1 MIILDKVEKQTG
13 TDSSGKRVL
22 KVSLNAD
29 TALEVIAIGDDPAT
43 VEGMPNDTVIAPF
56 SSCFTVEQK
65 LGILGSDG
73 VWNFG
78 SDDSNSGT

>member
-22 KVSLNAD
+22 KVTLNAD
-29 TALEVIAIGDDPAT
+29 TASEVIAIGDDPAT

-56 SSCFTVEQK
+56 STCFTASQELLV
-65 LGILGSDG
+65 LDSSGI
-73 VWNFG
+73 WQQ
-78 SDDSNSGT
+78 